1 MSTPLADITSIEE
14 TIERS
19 KQIMAE
25 SMAITKLNAEKKQ
38 ALDKRVLNCLT
49 PEILDQ
55 PDMIPAQE
63 MDSFVS
69 CDQTSEPE
77 CLEVRPGQI
86 VRKPNV
92 NVNNSGY
99 ERVNKD
105 LETYRSSVD
114 DQNYIATLETKVGS
128 LEQENTDL
136 RNAMSQ
142 MQEFS
147 SIEKDQFLRLK
158 DYLESEGE
166 RYKGEIETLK
176 KERDSIKKEYKKL
189 HSIHSQQVN
198 CSNDRENL
206 LTELD
211 TVKSRVST
219 LKSEFQNAYSLI
231 KAELD
236 TERKINADLKNQLAD
251 ALSIDQNKVL
261 SYINSVEGKIKQ
273 LPVEEPVSKPP
284 PIQVAAFETEETE
297 STPMPILQEKD
308 TNLPYNVNV
317 PRVKINRKNSP
328 FNSNRSKRD
337 TSEKRSTKSAKKR
350 AFKA

>member
-55 PDMIPAQE
+55 PDIIPPQVQDEYA
-63 MDSFVS
+63 SS
-69 CDQTSEPE
+69 DQASEPE
-77 CLEVRPGQI
+77 CPEVRPGQI
-86 VRKPNV
+86 VRKPNM
-92 NVNNSGY
+92 NISGY
-99 ERVNKD
+99 ERVNKEQ
-105 LETYRSSVD
+105 ETYRSSID
-114 DQNYIATLETKVGS
+114 DQNYINTLETKVGS

-176 KERDSIKKEYKKL
+176 KERDSIKNQYNKL
-189 HSIHSQQVN
+189 HEIHSQQLN

-206 LTELD
+206 LNELD
-211 TVKSRVST
+211 TVKTRVST

-236 TERKINADLKNQLAD
+236 TERKINADLKNQLSD

-261 SYINSVEGKIKQ
+261 SYINSVEGKIKK
-273 LPVEEPVSKPP
+273 LPTEESKPKK
-284 PIQVAAFETEETE
+284 IELQIATFEAEETE
-297 STPMPILQEKD
+297 SVQILQEKD
-308 TNLPYNVNV
+308 ENIPYNVNV

-337 TSEKRSTKSAKKR
+337 VSERRQASKSATKKR
-350 AFKA
+350 ATRA